1 MLLSPDDRE
10 ALEETLELL
19 SDGDALREIER
30 GRREIACGESV
41 TAEKLRDR
49 YLPR

>member
-1 MLLSPDDRE
+1 MPLSPDDRE

-19 SDGDALREIER
+19 SDGDALREIEQ
-30 GRREIACGESV
+30 GRREIARGESV

>member
-1 MLLSPDDRE
+1 VLLSPDDRE

-19 SDGDALREIER
+19 S
-30 GRREIACGESV
+30 
-41 TAEKLRDR
+41 EKLRDK